1 MSRKRVIAHHRS
13 GRMVKG
19 AERGPHP
26 ALEAPVGMTKR
37 VFVERLIRRDEDD
50 GSFDREF
57 WQKLGHEAIFAAAWE
72 MVAEVDLIRGGDGR
86 QPRLQRSVEHLQR
99 RRR

>member
-1 MSRKRVIAHHRS
+1 MAKR
-13 GRMVKG
+13 
-19 AERGPHP
+19 
-26 ALEAPVGMTKR
+26 ALKT
-37 VFVERLIRRDEDD
+37 RLIRRDADD
-50 GSFDREF
+50 RSLDRGF
-57 WQKLGHEAIFAAAWE
+57 WQAQGHEAIFAAAWE